1 MKKISRTI
9 AFTAFTLL
17 SSSSLTYSQYTYIGE
32 NVTTNPGTY
41 TDLGTN
47 GTVITTSSFDN
58 ANSAPV
64 NIGFSFVFGCNTF
77 TQFILNTNGFIKM
90 GNTPPSKADFFY
102 SGSQTM
108 EGDIFESKNPQ
119 DVNII
124 APFNMDLTGVTGA
137 EYRIYTQGTAPSRVT
152 TIQYKNL
159 KDATTDIP
167 AQYNSISFQIK
178 LYEGSNDIEFVYGN
192 WTASTNAPNFKS
204 AAVGLKAVFPMVMLL
219 KFANVPWD
227 SPQYENGDYTLRP
240 FLHRKDFLPD
250 AGRRYKF
257 VPSLRDDD
265 IAVTDIYAL
274 GSLPINY
281 ATQPTVSARL
291 WNNSCSSKTFN
302 VALDVS
308 GAETYANSQSTT
320 IPAESSRKVNF
331 TNYNPTVE
339 GTNTIIISI
348 PDDGN
353 NANNNMET
361 IQEVTQNNIN
371 YAGNY
376 PTSGTVSGSLGLGSQ
391 IGILMA
397 RYIITGS
404 RKVNAVNVGIGTII
418 DTLTIGKTM
427 YAVVMDEFGTILG
440 RSDNWTASEND
451 LGKYH
456 TFQITNPPT
465 VNGNSSFFVGLAL
478 TEPDHNPVAYQF
490 ENNWRTETFFI
501 SPGLSGGA
509 FTEISSD
516 LPGKWMMGAIF
527 ADPVGIN
534 ETTYSNNNF
543 SVYPNPSHGLINLQV
558 EKEDAS
564 PVEITILDLFGK
576 RCHHEIILNTCNL
589 SEKTVDVSHLSNG
602 VYLIKLKFEGQE
614 HTEKFILSK

>member
-17 SSSSLTYSQYTYIGE
+17 SSSSLTYSQFTYIGE
-32 NVTTNPGTY
+32 NVTNNPGTY
-41 TDLGTN
+41 TDLSTN
-47 GTVITTSSFDN
+47 GTVITTTSFDN
-58 ANSAPV
+58 ANSTPV

-90 GNTPPSKADFFY
+90 GSTPPSKADFFY

-108 EGDIFESKNPQ
+108 EGGIFNSSDPA

-124 APFNMDLTGVTGA
+124 APFNMDLTGATGA

-152 TIQYKNL
+152 TIQFKNL
-159 KDATTDIP
+159 KDASTDIP

-178 LYEGSNDIEFVYGN
+178 LYEGSNNIDFVYGN
-192 WTASTNAPNFKS
+192 WTASTNAPDFKA

-219 KFANVPWD
+219 KYANVPWN
-227 SPQYENGDYTLRP
+227 SPQYVNGNYIDLPYC
-240 FLHRKDFLPD
+240 HRKDFLPD
-250 AGRRYKF
+250 AGRTYKF
-257 VPSLRDDD
+257 VPSLREDD

-281 ATQPTVSARL
+281 ATQPIVSARL

-302 VALDVS
+302 VTLNVS
-308 GAETYANSQSTT
+308 GAETYSNAQSTT
-320 IPAESSRKVNF
+320 IPAESSRKVSF
-331 TNYNPTVE
+331 TSYTPTVE
-339 GTNTIIISI
+339 GTDSIIISI

-353 NANNNMET
+353 NANNNLKT
-361 IQEVTQNNIN
+361 VQEVTQNNIN

-376 PTSGTVSGSLGLGSQ
+376 PATGGSVGLGSQ
-391 IGILMA
+391 IGILMT
-397 RYIITGS
+397 RYTITGS
-404 RKVNAVNVGIGTII
+404 RKVNAVSVGIGTIT

-427 YAVVMDEFGTILG
+427 YAIVMDESGTILG
-440 RSDNWTASEND
+440 RSDNWTASSND

-465 VNGNSSFFVGLAL
+465 VNSNSSFFVGLAQ
-478 TEPDHNPVAYQF
+478 TEPGHNPVAYQF

-509 FTEISSD
+509 FAEIPSD

-527 ADPVGIN
+527 AAPVGIN
-534 ETTYSNNNF
+534 ETTHSNNNF
-543 SVYPNPSHGLINLQV
+543 FVYPNPSHGLINLQI
-558 EKEDAS
+558 EKDDAS
-564 PVEITILDLFGK
+564 AVEITILDLFGK
-576 RCHHEIILNTCNL
+576 KCYHEIILNTCNL
-589 SEKTVDVSHLSNG
+589 GEKAVDVSHLSNG
-602 VYLIKLKFEGQE
+602 VYLIKLESEGQE
-614 HTEKFILSK
+614 HIEKFILSK